1 MQSLNSLFKRIE
13 SSLSNKSEI
22 VYVYPAL
29 PCFIIFIVSIISAS
43 VYVTKKVDHQS
54 CVLQNPNSSDY
65 LQEYVLG
72 SIIVGYIF
80 LAVYSNILLEMI
92 PKLKGIV
99 ASFLL
104 LFIWSLGSFIWNIIG
119 ATMVSKSHCKST
131 QYYGIAVLNLVVY
144 FLYFGGLVFYSIY
157 VWINHKKEDK
167 ADVQVN
173 PNYVSQPQNN
183 DKNK

>member
-1 MQSLNSLFKRIE
+1 MQSLDKLSQRIQ

-43 VYVTKKVDHQS
+43 VYITKKGDHQS

-65 LQEYVLG
+65 IQEYVLG

-80 LAVYSNILLEMI
+80 LAIYSNILLEII
-92 PKLKGIV
+92 PKLKGVV

-104 LFIWSLGSFIWNIIG
+104 LFVWSIGSFIWNIIG
-119 ATMVSKSHCKST
+119 ATLVSKSYCKST
-131 QYYGIAVLNLVVY
+131 KYYGIAVMNLVVY
-144 FLYFGGLVFYSIY
+144 FLFFGGLVFYSIY
-157 VWINHKKEDK
+157 IWIIHKKEDK

-173 PNYVSQPQNN
+173 PNYVSQPQNVN
-183 DKNK
+183 KNK